1 MAVQEPASPGRS
13 AAGAEKIDAAL
24 IRLALVLLA
33 GVVVVQLDATIVSVA
48 LDRLGRAFEVDIPT
62 VQWVTT
68 AYLLALAMVIPVT
81 GWSVE
86 RFGGRRMWMLA
97 LALFLAGSVLCGIA
111 WSIESLIAFR
121 VIQGLGGGLL
131 LPLMQTIMA
140 QAAGPQR
147 LGRLM
152 AVVSAPALLTPVLG
166 PVLGGVI
173 IESLSWRW
181 IFLINVPVCIVALV
195 LAWRTM
201 PPQELSTRAPQR
213 FDGIGFALLSPGLA
227 AVVYGFAEAGRHG
240 GFTEAAVLVP
250 LAIGVVLILV
260 FVGYALRTRIVPLI
274 DLRLFR
280 STSFCGAASLM
291 FLFGISLFGALFL
304 LPLYEQQVRGR
315 SPVEAGLLLAPQ
327 GLGMMIGM
335 VVLSRI
341 ADRVSPRAMVL
352 GGLTLSVLGSV
363 AYTQVTAHT
372 SEVLLGASLVVRGLG
387 LAAAMVPVMSAA
399 YIGLSVAEIPR
410 ATSAVRIFQQV
421 GASLGTAVL
430 AVVLARQLPDATG
443 GGRPLD
449 AAATAHGYA
458 VSFWWTLGFSIA
470 AVPLGFL
477 LPKRSAVARETDGPV
492 HVDAPEPRSGPPA
505 RVAAATDGK

>member
-1 MAVQEPASPGRS
+1 MATQASASPGAS
-13 AAGAEKIDAAL
+13 EAGSEKIDAAL
-24 IRLALVLLA
+24 VRLALVLLA

-48 LDRLGRAFEVDIPT
+48 LDRLSHAFDVDLPT

-86 RFGGRRMWMLA
+86 RFGGRRMWLLA
-97 LALFLAGSVLCGIA
+97 LALFLVGSALCGIA
-111 WSIESLIAFR
+111 WSIGSLIAFR

-152 AVVSAPALLTPVLG
+152 AVVSFPALLTPVLG

-173 IESLSWRW
+173 VESFSWRW
-181 IFLINVPVCIVALV
+181 IFLINVPVCIVAFV

-201 PPQELSTRAPQR
+201 PPQVSSTRVSQR

-240 GFTEAAVLVP
+240 GFTGAAVLVP
-250 LAIGVVLILV
+250 LVIGVALIV
-260 FVGYALRTRIVPLI
+260 AFVGYALRTRIVPLI

-280 STSFCGAASLM
+280 SASFCGAASLM

-304 LPLYEQQVRGR
+304 LPLYEQQARGR

-352 GGLTLSVLGSV
+352 LGLSLSVLGSV

-372 SEVLLGASLVVRGLG
+372 SEVLLGGSLVVRGLG

-399 YIGLSVAEIPR
+399 YIGLSAAEIPR

-430 AVVLARQLPDATG
+430 AVVLARQLPDAVG
-443 GGRPLD
+443 GGRPRD
-449 AAATAHGYA
+449 VAATAHAYA
-458 VSFWWTLGFSIA
+458 ISFWWTLGFSIA

-477 LPKRSAVARETDGPV
+477 LPKRP
-492 HVDAPEPRSGPPA
+492 
-505 RVAAATDGK
+505 AAAHRGVERVGVGAPDQRVGSPAPATVDNR